1 MSGHLFFYTH
11 QFIIAVLAK
20 YLIFF
25 NPFHV
30 TGLLLHALK
39 KPEKLWF
46 FKLSGDRN
54 RKTPVA

>member
-30 TGLLLHALK
+30 TGLFLYALK
-39 KPEKLWF
+39 KPEKLCF
-46 FKLSGDRN
+46 LSFQGIEIE
-54 RKTPVA
+54 KHQ